1 MLIWLAFDCWQI
13 WQMLR
18 TLLTVV
24 KNHAGTL
31 SRVASLFRR
40 RSFNIESLTVCATEN
55 PRISRMTIAIWGDDA
70 HVLQVQKQ
78 LEKLVD
84 VLEVHE
90 ITPKNGIIRETLLL
104 RCPGGNAAQLAD
116 FANNAG
122 MQEVEKGTFETTDSP
137 QIIDDIANKAQQISG
152 VEVTRTGGAAVL
164 VG

>member
-1 MLIWLAFDCWQI
+1 
-13 WQMLR
+13 MLR

-104 RCPGGNAAQLAD
+104 RCPGGNADQLAA
-116 FANNAG
+116 FANNMG
-122 MQEVEKGTFETTDSP
+122 MREVEHGTFETTASP
-137 QIIDDIANKAQQISG
+137 QVIDDIANKAQQLSG

>member
-1 MLIWLAFDCWQI
+1 
-13 WQMLR
+13 MLR

-104 RCPGGNAAQLAD
+104 RCPGGNADQLAA
-116 FANNAG
+116 FANNMG
-122 MQEVEKGTFETTDSP
+122 MREVEHGTFETTASP
-137 QIIDDIANKAQQISG
+137 QNINEIASQAQQLSG

-164 VG
+164 VR

>member
-1 MLIWLAFDCWQI
+1 
-13 WQMLR
+13 MLR

-104 RCPGGNAAQLAD
+104 RCPSGNAGQLAA
-116 FANNAG
+116 FANNMG
-122 MQEVEKGTFETTDSP
+122 MREVEHGTFETTASP
-137 QIIDDIANKAQQISG
+137 QIIDDIANKAQQLSG

>member
-1 MLIWLAFDCWQI
+1 MPTWLAFNSWQI

-90 ITPKNGIIRETLLL
+90 ITLKNGIIRETLLL

>member
-1 MLIWLAFDCWQI
+1 
-13 WQMLR
+13 MLR

-90 ITPKNGIIRETLLL
+90 ITQKNGIIRETLLL
-104 RCPGGNAAQLAD
+104 RCPGGNAGQLAD
-116 FANNAG
+116 FANNMG
-122 MQEVEKGTFETTDSP
+122 MREVEHGTFETTASP
-137 QIIDDIANKAQQISG
+137 QVIDDIASKAQQLSG

-164 VG
+164 LG

>member
-1 MLIWLAFDCWQI
+1 
-13 WQMLR
+13 MLR

-90 ITPKNGIIRETLLL
+90 ITQKNGIIRETLLL
-104 RCPGGNAAQLAD
+104 RCPGGNADQLAA
-116 FANNAG
+116 FANNMG
-122 MQEVEKGTFETTDSP
+122 MREVEHGTFETTASP
-137 QIIDDIANKAQQISG
+137 QVIDDIASKAQQLSG
-152 VEVTRTGGAAVL
+152 VEVTRTGGAGVL